1 MSIFKLLRPIN
12 LLLLI
17 LVQCVVKLALL
28 EPLNITLGL
37 NTYGFI
43 ALVIAT
49 VCIAAGGNVINDIN
63 DIEIDKV
70 NKPKKVIVGQKVSE
84 KTANYLY
91 IALTFIGV
99 CAGFYV
105 ANAIGTPSF
114 AIIFIIISA
123 LLNFYATQLKGK
135 LVLGNVLVS
144 FLVASSLIILI
155 IFDVFPGLNE
165 QERDTQLL
173 ATKTILLY
181 AGFAF
186 YINLMREIVKDIQD
200 VNGDQKGD
208 KNTLAVAIG
217 RKRARNVAFVM
228 GIIATVVIL
237 GFTYFYL
244 YQYMT
249 VAFYFVFLIGG
260 PLLVFCIRAFS
271 AEREKDFKILSLLL
285 KLIMLSGICSLI
297 FYAQILNYESIT
309 LQ

>member
-1 MSIFKLLRPIN
+1 
-12 LLLLI
+12 
-17 LVQCVVKLALL
+17 VQCVVKLALL
-28 EPLNITLGL
+28 EPLNFTFGL

-43 ALVIAT
+43 ALIIAT

-70 NKPKKVIVGQKVSE
+70 NRPKKVIVGQKISE
-84 KTANYLY
+84 KMANYLY
-91 IALTFIGV
+91 IGLTFTGV

-105 ANAIGTPSF
+105 ANTLGKPSF
-114 AIIFIIISA
+114 AIIFIIFAA
-123 LLNFYATQLKGK
+123 LLHLYATQLKRK
-135 LVLGNVLVS
+135 LLLGNILVS
-144 FLVASSLIILI
+144 FLVASSLLLFI
-155 IFDVFPGLNE
+155 IFDIFPGLNE
-165 QERDTQLL
+165 QEREIQLL
-173 ATKTILLY
+173 ATNTILLY

-186 YINLMREIVKDIQD
+186 YVNLMREIVKDIQD

-228 GIIATVVIL
+228 GIIAIVVIL
-237 GFTYFYL
+237 GFTYFFL

-249 VAFYFVFLIGG
+249 VAFYFVFLVGG
-260 PLLVFCIRAFS
+260 PLLVFCIRAYS

-285 KLIMLSGICSLI
+285 KLIMLAGICSLI
-297 FYAQILNYESIT
+297 LYAEILNYEPIT